1 MKKHQNYFL
10 YQIANADIRHYPWT
24 HVLFDE
30 IFCSDHYNLILEN
43 LPSES
48 HLIDITKV
56 KKHPIGY
63 SNNRLIL
70 DDYDNLPSDQNL
82 FWTNQRDAFLDGKLK
97 DIIVKKFWT
106 HIVDRVGH
114 HIGEVDFYDSF
125 QLTKDKKG
133 YMLRA
138 HPDAFDKVF
147 TIVIN
152 LPGNSSSISMGTIIY
167 NNDRDVVYKS
177 KYLPNTGF
185 GVFRSD
191 NSYHGVE
198 ETVEDRWTIQYT
210 VWGKN
215 KD

>member
-1 MKKHQNYFL
+1 MSK
-10 YQIANADIRHYPWT
+10 
-24 HVLFDE
+24 
-30 IFCSDHYNLILEN
+30 
-43 LPSES
+43 
-48 HLIDITKV
+48 
-56 KKHPIGY
+56 
-63 SNNRLIL
+63 
-70 DDYDNLPSDQNL
+70 
-82 FWTNQRDAFLDGKLK
+82 
-97 DIIVKKFWT
+97 
-106 HIVDRVGH
+106 
-114 HIGEVDFYDSF
+114 VDFYDTF

-133 YMLRA
+133 YVLGA

-167 NNDRDVVYKS
+167 NNDREVVYKS